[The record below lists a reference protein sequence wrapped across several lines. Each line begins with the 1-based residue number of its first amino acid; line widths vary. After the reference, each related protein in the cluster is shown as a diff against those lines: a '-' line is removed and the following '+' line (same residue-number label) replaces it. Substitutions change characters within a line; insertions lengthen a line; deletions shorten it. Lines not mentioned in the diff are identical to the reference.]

1 MGNRGTENVHIA
13 AAQHFLRRH
22 HTDSMSAFETF
33 QYGHSVSNQRIEA
46 FWSQLQRLCT
56 VWWIDFFADVV
67 ESGECDLAL
76 NIHRECLKFSFSQI
90 IQTQLDI
97 VKESCKSHL
106 IRRTFTTDPS
116 VTPHGRPDVLYF
128 ALELSRSDAVDHRKT
143 FDW

>member
-1 MGNRGTENVHIA
+1 MFILLLPNVFYADTTPIRC
-13 AAQHFLRRH
+13 LRLKLFSMATQLVIKEQRH
-22 HTDSMSAFETF
+22 S
-33 QYGHSVSNQRIEA
+33 GL
-46 FWSQLQRLCT
+46 LQRLCT
-56 VWWIDFFADVV
+56 VWWIDFFADVA